1 MNIILET
8 KFGSHL
14 YGLDT
19 PNSDTDI
26 KGIFLPTID
35 ELLLGNYPKSI
46 KHTTGKAHQKN
57 TKDDIDSEF
66 YSLPY
71 FIKLCMEG
79 NTTALDMLH
88 ATESST
94 IKTSEVWEDLKSKRR
109 MFYTSS
115 MQSLVGYARH
125 QAAKYGL
132 KGTRMASLEHVLN
145 ILNILDWDIDTRIMD
160 IFMSLPTD
168 EFCKASSTK
177 LPSGVT
183 HTFYEICGKKYAF
196 TMKVHEL
203 HTRITDTLTQYGDRA
218 RLAQVNEGVDW
229 KALSHALRAAYQ
241 MRSIYEDHDFE
252 YPLKQTHFIKLVKAG
267 EVDFSEVKRVLEE
280 VLARVEELAKV
291 CNLPKHAD
299 KAYWDQWLLHVY
311 KEDILWAK

>member
-46 KHTTGKAHQKN
+46 KHTTGKANQKN

-88 ATESST
+88 STESST
-94 IKTSEVWEDLKSKRR
+94 IKTSDVWEDLKSKRR

-125 QAAKYGL
+125 QAGRYGL
-132 KGTRMASLEHVLN
+132 KGTRMAALESA
-145 ILNILDWDIDTRIMD
+145 ILPVKSIDSDVFTLGAIAEH
-160 IFMSLPTD
+160 LYLD
-168 EFCKASSTK
+168 EFCFIK
-177 LPSGVT
+177 LEVSDKEQPYYSV
-183 HTFYEICGKKYAF
+183 CGKKYPL
-196 TMKVHEL
+196 TIKVKEFV
-203 HTRITDTLTQYGDRA
+203 TRLETTLKQFGDRA
-218 RLAQVNEGVDW
+218 KAAKDNEGVDF
-229 KALSHALRAAYQ
+229 KALSHATRAAYQ
-241 MRSIYEDHDFE
+241 MKAIYEDGDFE
-252 YPLKQTHFIKLVKAG
+252 YPLRQTYFLKQIKLG
-267 EVDFSEVKRVLEE
+267 EVTFNELKPVLESLLE
-280 VLARVEELAKV
+280 RVEELAKIS
-291 CNLPKHAD
+291 NLPKHAD
-299 KAYWDQWLLHVY
+299 KEYWDQWLLSVY
-311 KEDILWAK
+311 KGEL

>member
-46 KHTTGKAHQKN
+46 KHTTGKSHQKN

-79 NTTALDMLH
+79 NTTALDILH

-94 IKTSEVWEDLKSKRR
+94 LKTSEVWEDLKSKRH

-125 QAAKYGL
+125 QASKYGL
-132 KGTRMASLEHVLN
+132 KGTRLAALEKVVEVISPLVGISATLN
-145 ILNILDWDIDTRIMD
+145 DILDK
-160 IFMSLPTD
+160 LYTD
-168 EFCKASSTK
+168 EFCKIVK
-177 LPSGVT
+177 NVT
-183 HTFYEICGKKYAF
+183 DKEQPYYEICGKKYHL
-196 TMKVHEL
+196 TIKVLEL

-252 YPLKQTHFIKLVKAG
+252 YPLKQTHFIKLVKTG
-267 EVDFSEVKRVLEE
+267 EVDFTEVKRVLEG
-280 VLARVEELAKV
+280 VLERVEELSKV

-299 KAYWDQWLLHVY
+299 KEYWDQWLLSVY
-311 KEDILWAK
+311 KGEL

>member
-19 PNSDTDI
+19 PNSDLDI

-88 ATESST
+88 STEAST
-94 IKTSEVWEDLKSKRR
+94 TKTSEVWEDLKSKRS

-115 MQSLVGYARH
+115 MQSLVGYARN
-125 QAAKYGL
+125 QVAKYWL
-132 KGTRMASLEHVLN
+132 KGTRMASLENALKAVKPLN
-145 ILNILDWDIDTRIMD
+145 SNVFTLGRIQQH
-160 IFMSLPTD
+160 LYTD
-168 EFCKASSTK
+168 EFCFIK
-177 LPSGVT
+177 LEVSDREQPYYSV
-183 HTFYEICGKKYAF
+183 CGKKYPLTIKISEF
-196 TMKVHEL
+196 I
-203 HTRITDTLTQYGDRA
+203 TRLQTKLEQFGDRA
-218 RLAQVNEGVDW
+218 KAAKANEGVDW

-241 MRSIYEDHDFE
+241 MKAIYEDGDFE
-252 YPLKQTHFIKLVKAG
+252 YPLKQNYFIKEVKAG
-267 EVDFSEVKRVLEE
+267 KG
-280 VLARVEELAKV
+280 
-291 CNLPKHAD
+291 
-299 KAYWDQWLLHVY
+299 W
-311 KEDILWAK
+311 